1 MEIRRIVTGHNTAGK
16 SVFSSDSTA
25 QRIHRFKH
33 VPGFEISM
41 VWSTDET
48 TTVPQNGVPDPAQA
62 AESWVPE
69 REGTR
74 LLVVTFPPDSVM
86 GAPDFDPAAAGAEYM
101 QAIPGLAERFE
112 MESPGMH
119 TTDSVDYGM
128 LLAGEIHLE
137 LDGGARKR
145 LAPHDVV
152 IQQGTRHAW
161 RNLGSEPATMLFVL
175 IGAPRRS

>member
-1 MEIRRIVTGHNTAGK
+1 MEIRRIVTGHDSSGK
-16 SVFSSDSTA
+16 SVFSSDA
-25 QRIHRFKH
+25 AAPRIHRFAH
-33 VPGFEISM
+33 VPGFETSLI
-41 VWSTDET
+41 WSTDET
-48 TTVPQNGVPDPAQA
+48 TTVPHRGAQDPAQTA
-62 AESWVPE
+62 ASWVPE
-69 REGTR
+69 RAGTR